1 MTCTVVWCGQVT
13 VVTHICLCIVLW
25 FSEHALAV
33 CLPFHLGK
41 QSHSLQRQCPHLVLS
56 QPICRLL
63 RPPASPQLTS
73 YSGCS
78 STGLCPIATSSR
90 AIPEWTHL
98 DSTIFA
104 MLQPPCP
111 LISWSRWPS
120 SMSTGDI
127 WKLLMGINHSY
138 FSELLQPSLVCVP
151 NKQPFVRQG
160 LHCPPPECVSAQV
173 QIRFQYRLV
182 CGTA

>member
-1 MTCTVVWCGQVT
+1 MWTGDSC
-13 VVTHICLCIVLW
+13 H
-25 FSEHALAV
+25 
-33 CLPFHLGK
+33 
-41 QSHSLQRQCPHLVLS
+41 PHLSVHCPLVFRARSGRLS
-56 QPICRLL
+56 SIPPGQAKPQSPETVSASSLVTQPICRLL

-104 MLQPPCP
+104 
-111 LISWSRWPS
+111 WSRWPS

-127 WKLLMGINHSY
+127 WKLLMGIDHSC

-151 NKQPFVRQG
+151 NKQPFVRPG
-160 LHCPPPECVSAQV
+160 LHCPPECVSAQV
-173 QIRFQYRLV
+173 QIWFQYCLV